1 MVYEASKAIT
11 LETEM
16 ENNVKKQVEL
26 LGLVRIPDR
35 APQHWVMVN
44 F

>member
-16 ENNVKKQVEL
+16 ENNGRKQIEL
-26 LGLVRIPDR
+26 LELVQVTDIAQQRWMR
-35 APQHWVMVN
+35 VN

>member
-26 LGLVRIPDR
+26 LGLVRISDR